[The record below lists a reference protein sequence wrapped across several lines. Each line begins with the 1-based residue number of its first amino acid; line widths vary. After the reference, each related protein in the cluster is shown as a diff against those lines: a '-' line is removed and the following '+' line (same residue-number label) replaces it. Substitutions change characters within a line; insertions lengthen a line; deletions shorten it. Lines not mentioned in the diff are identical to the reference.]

1 MPISVYL
8 DCCYITLLL
17 IFYKK
22 FYFTVVPMI
31 GLGPYAAS
39 IMTAMQISCVPQDE
53 FGKIGAARSA
63 LVKILPILFNFLYV
77 KVWDMTSM
85 TFPGKQR
92 CTG

>member
-1 MPISVYL
+1 MIS
-8 DCCYITLLL
+8 
-17 IFYKK
+17 
-22 FYFTVVPMI
+22 
-31 GLGPYAAS
+31 LGPYAAS

-85 TFPGKQR
+85 TLPGKQHLSD
-92 CTG
+92 

>member
-1 MPISVYL
+1 MPLSVYL
-8 DCCYITLLL
+8 DCCYIILEL

-92 CTG
+92 LSG

>member
-1 MPISVYL
+1 
-8 DCCYITLLL
+8 
-17 IFYKK
+17 
-22 FYFTVVPMI
+22 MI
-31 GLGPYAAS
+31 CLGPYAAS

-85 TFPGKQR
+85 TFPGKHR
-92 CTG
+92 CSG